1 MAAAGESDAGVMKRM
16 EERRAEFEG
25 LTVDAVAL
33 KMPRLQ
39 AGGGDGCVRASVGAC
54 VLVPVCKGFVSLQGL
69 GSVVWGLFLVHTV
82 GRHLSVHFAAFDV
95 KIDVIVCFAC
105 LLLAAASAA
114 LNKGL
119 KCSTELLCP

>member
-39 AGGGDGCVRASVGAC
+39 AGGGNACVWASVGAC
-54 VLVPVCKGFVSLQGL
+54 VGACVHGFLSQRGL
-69 GSVVWGLFLVHTV
+69 GSVVWGLFLVHAV
-82 GRHLSVHFAAFDV
+82 GRHLSVHLTAFNV
-95 KIDVIVCFAC
+95 GSDVIVCFAC
-105 LLLAAASAA
+105 LLLAAVGGAPSPLFHAGA
-114 LNKGL
+114 
-119 KCSTELLCP
+119 